1 MKKNIETVIVKP
13 EPTADDFNLAFIEYQ
28 REQDKLLHD
37 KIELI
42 IFSTMLAAL
51 GVIVYSVFNN

>member
-1 MKKNIETVIVKP
+1 MKKNIETVLIKP

-28 REQDKLLHD
+28 REQNKLLHN

-42 IFSTMLAAL
+42 IFSVVLAAL
-51 GVIVYSVFNN
+51 GFIVYSVFNN